1 MSKQT
6 QQNKVVFVIT
16 TTELPKGVTFK
27 VKGDNAFLSFR
38 DYNGWKYSI
47 QTKVLERDGNDITLE
62 VHDKEHNIFLKA
74 EDVDVGYLKL
84 QQVVKEVVFEKN
96 TEIFGVQLKA
106 KVIKEGKMTKEEI
119 IAPAV
124 DKEEVKVISE
134 NKQLQED
141 TVDLTKV
148 VNDVHEA
155 AGTLDKTAKDAVV
168 FTIIEKFSDDPES
181 PVNKLEDREYP
192 LEEVIEI
199 LSFANK
205 YWDIPRIGSCEP
217 EQDLSGHVVDLVRD
231 GVYTKVQVVALLQ
244 KELNSQGIFLDE
256 AEKTTNQ
263 VIEWVKENP
272 GKTVG
277 IVAGAAA
284 VYAGLAFLAEKFLGG
299 SDE

>member
-1 MSKQT
+1 MAKQT
-6 QQNKVVFVIT
+6 KQEKVVFIIT

-27 VKGDNAFLSFR
+27 VKGSNAFLSFR

-47 QTKVLERDGNDITLE
+47 QAKIVEREGDDITLE
-62 VHDKEHNIFLKA
+62 VHDKEHSIFLKA
-74 EDVDVGYLKL
+74 EDMDIGYFKMS
-84 QQVVKEVVFEKN
+84 KVVFEKE

-106 KVIKEGKMTKEEI
+106 KVIKEGKVTDKQI

-124 DKEEVKVISE
+124 TEEEVKAVLKEQVEDSTDVVDVVKDSAVI
-134 NKQLQED
+134 
-141 TVDLTKV
+141 
-148 VNDVHEA
+148 
-155 AGTLDKTAKDAVV
+155 
-168 FTIIEKFSDDPES
+168 TIINNFSTDPES
-181 PVNKLEDREYP
+181 PVNKLEDRKYP
-192 LEEVIEI
+192 LNEVIEI
-199 LSFANK
+199 LSFANR
-205 YWDIPRIGSCEP
+205 YWDIPRIGACEP

-272 GKTVG
+272 GKTAG
-277 IVAGAAA
+277 IVAGTAALL
-284 VYAGLAFLAEKFLGG
+284 AGLAFLGEKFLGG

>member
-1 MSKQT
+1 MAKQT
-6 QQNKVVFVIT
+6 KQEKVVFIIT

-27 VKGDNAFLSFR
+27 VKGSNAFLSFR

-47 QTKVLERDGNDITLE
+47 QTNILERDGNDVTLE
-62 VHDKEHNIFLKA
+62 VHDKEHSIFLKA
-74 EDVDVGYLKL
+74 EDVDIGYLKL
-84 QQVVKEVVFEKN
+84 IQVVNEVVWEKN

-119 IAPAV
+119 TAPAV
-124 DKEEVKVISE
+124 DKEEVKAVLKEQVEDSTDIVDVVKDSAVI
-134 NKQLQED
+134 
-141 TVDLTKV
+141 
-148 VNDVHEA
+148 
-155 AGTLDKTAKDAVV
+155 
-168 FTIIEKFSDDPES
+168 TIINNFSTDPES
-181 PVNKLEDREYP
+181 PVNKLEDRKYP
-192 LEEVIEI
+192 LNEVIEI
-199 LSFANK
+199 LSFANR
-205 YWDIPRIGSCEP
+205 YWDIPRIGACEP

-272 GKTVG
+272 GKTAG
-277 IVAGAAA
+277 IVAGTAALL
-284 VYAGLAFLAEKFLGG
+284 AGLAFLGEKFLGG

>member
-6 QQNKVVFVIT
+6 QQEKVVFVIT

-27 VKGDNAFLSFR
+27 MKGNNAFLLFR
-38 DYNGWKYSI
+38 DYNGWKYSVQAKI
-47 QTKVLERDGNDITLE
+47 LERDGDDITLE
-62 VHDKEHNIFLKA
+62 VHDKEHAIFLKA
-74 EDVDVGYLKL
+74 EDVNIGYFKMS
-84 QQVVKEVVFEKN
+84 KVVFEKN

-106 KVIKEGKMTKEEI
+106 KVIREGKMTDKQI

-124 DKEEVKVISE
+124 TEEEVKAVLKEQVEDSTDVADVVKDSAVI
-134 NKQLQED
+134 
-141 TVDLTKV
+141 
-148 VNDVHEA
+148 
-155 AGTLDKTAKDAVV
+155 
-168 FTIIEKFSDDPES
+168 TIINNFSTDPES
-181 PVNKLEDREYP
+181 PVNKLEDRKYP
-192 LEEVIEI
+192 LNEVIEI

-205 YWDIPRIGSCEP
+205 YWDIPRIGACEP

-256 AEKTTNQ
+256 AEKTTNK

-272 GKTVG
+272 GKTAG
-277 IVAGAAA
+277 IVAGTAA
-284 VYAGLAFLAEKFLGG
+284 VLAGLAFLGEKFLGG